1 MFAKPE
7 INFENLTS
15 IEANDLIFLTPFKIQ
30 GTRQP
35 HPMFVLENK
44 LTNYKPIIGLSNF
57 CSRPGGVASEY
68 ASKSFVDKDN
78 SGIICIIITRPNRD
92 GSFSNFLAAFATI
105 RIESERIE
113 VDSTLLPPQ
122 DILNI
127 EVICSKKY
135 TLLGQILWEYI
146 KKLSFD
152 YGIRIIHLDAV
163 YGAIPTYLRW
173 GFDYINWRIDDT
185 GQKIGLNSE
194 NEIPTE
200 DEDDDNDTPMR
211 YMVNRYEPS
220 PTPPPGSSKW
230 TPMNLGR
237 PTEIANNTVLYG
249 RFVSSH
255 NEPEDEIDNFV
266 FNKQRS
272 KTFGKLALSS
282 SSKARNIRETPFAKA
297 VMVTMEEPLTNM
309 ETVFEFKVPEN
320 MSVAE
325 ALEFTQGKGTNKG
338 MNKDDRKSRR
348 KRQIVQLNK
357 QIQKSKKH
365 IREYKKKIRESMKQ
379 IRKSKKD
386 HK

>member
-1 MFAKPE
+1 MNGSDRLLLQDELGQDKLSSLMATIQGQSGYRMVGRIPSPDSSPHSPRDFSKTIYTTQEVFDDQMFAKPE
-7 INFENLTS
+7 IKFENLTS
-15 IEANDLIFLTPFKIQ
+15 IEPNDLIFLTPFKIQ
-30 GTRQP
+30 KTRQP

-78 SGIICIIITRPNRD
+78 SGIICIIITRPKGD
-92 GSFSNFLAAFATI
+92 GTFSNFLAAFATI

-113 VDSTLLPPQ
+113 VGSTILPSQ

-146 KKLSFD
+146 KKLAFD

-173 GFDYINWRIDDT
+173 GFDYINWRIDDNT

-200 DEDDDNDTPMR
+200 DENDDNDTPMR
-211 YMVNRYEPS
+211 YIVNRYEPS

-237 PTEIANNTVLYG
+237 STEIANNTVLYG
-249 RFVSSH
+249 LFV
-255 NEPEDEIDNFV
+255 
-266 FNKQRS
+266 
-272 KTFGKLALSS
+272 
-282 SSKARNIRETPFAKA
+282 
-297 VMVTMEEPLTNM
+297 
-309 ETVFEFKVPEN
+309 
-320 MSVAE
+320 
-325 ALEFTQGKGTNKG
+325 
-338 MNKDDRKSRR
+338 
-348 KRQIVQLNK
+348 
-357 QIQKSKKH
+357 
-365 IREYKKKIRESMKQ
+365 
-379 IRKSKKD
+379 
-386 HK
+386 